1 MKFINTGLDQR
12 ITNSFIT
19 ESKIL
24 TKGIDKSKLV
34 PVETTVNSKNGS
46 FTRKQWK
53 DPNNTDSKKDHI
65 SSKDNSDGK
74 GYENSKEEKE
84 SSKDISFECKDG
96 NAKVAAV
103 QLLVNGNSR
112 DDIMSAAKNA
122 GINWDKSENTAI
134 NWVRCSNV
142 VQNYM
147 KDGVTRRLKE
157 RPPQPTHPDI
167 DGMPDRE
174 ERPEKRRT
182 PKKEETHKEEQIS
195 EPNNGDLQD
204 DTIFTAGSEEEYDKQ
219 EADKLSSNRL
229 DNLY

>member
-1 MKFINTGLDQR
+1 MLAAENAG
-12 ITNSFIT
+12 ITW
-19 ESKIL
+19 
-24 TKGIDKSKLV
+24 D
-34 PVETTVNSKNGS
+34 NSKNS
-46 FTRKQWK
+46 
-53 DPNNTDSKKDHI
+53 
-65 SSKDNSDGK
+65 
-74 GYENSKEEKE
+74 
-84 SSKDISFECKDG
+84 
-96 NAKVAAV
+96 
-103 QLLVNGNSR
+103 
-112 DDIMSAAKNA
+112 
-122 GINWDKSENTAI
+122 AI
-134 NWVRCSNV
+134 NWIRCSNA
-142 VQNYM
+142 VQDYM